1 MNSKLV
7 SIITVF
13 ISIISIVIVI
23 LFGLEAERIP
33 VNVPVENIMFIDKK
47 DGNEND
53 KIKKNKINVD
63 LNEQTYTMYYCFVPY
78 NASNREINI
87 HCSNEN
93 ITATKTSEEGG
104 EILLQFDLN
113 GEDVGEV
120 RFSITITSLDGRKN
134 DTKYIDRKLLN

>member
-13 ISIISIVIVI
+13 ISIFSIVIVI

-53 KIKKNKINVD
+53 KIKNNMINVD

-78 NASNREINI
+78 NASNREISI
-87 HCSNEN
+87 YCSNEN

-120 RFSITITSLDGRKN
+120 RFLITITSLDGRKK
-134 DTKYIDRKLLN
+134 DTKYIDRANY